1 MNENGDV
8 RLPYWILSTIESL
21 TYNLA
26 IKKGIDIPVRYLEDL
41 KCKVWKIISKMSKDF
56 LKFNYF
62 LNQREINNAYAY
74 ALFVVG
80 FSIDEIRI
88 FRQKDLKNENP
99 S

>member
-21 TYNLA
+21 TYKLT
-26 IKKGIDIPVRYLEDL
+26 IKPDKSLEDL
-41 KCKVWKIISKMSKDF
+41 KGKVWKIISKMSKDF
-56 LKFNYF
+56 LKFNHP

-88 FRQKDLKNENP
+88 FRQKNLKDLKNENP